1 MSKTI
6 LFVYPTPFNPI
17 AGGVERVTD
26 LLAKEFIQR
35 GYKVLYLHHVHKD
48 LLMSYDY
55 PAPVYFFP
63 NSDYNS
69 SENVV
74 YYHEFLKEHEVD
86 IIINQC
92 GLFGDSSLYLN
103 IGNNKCKTISVLHN
117 NPMLNYKYL
126 SSEELVLKEKTLVG
140 WIKFFARIVLYPKIR
155 SSYLSKRR
163 EQYDFLFP
171 KSDKVCLLSESHIED
186 FEKYYQKYD
195 GSKIVSISNPSS
207 FIPQKCQKKKQLL
220 YVGRLDS
227 GQKRPDR
234 LLKIW
239 QRLYKKFP
247 DWEMVIVGDG
257 KERSRLELQAQR
269 LDRIRF
275 VGFQS
280 PEQYYRNASMFC
292 LTSNFEGFGMV
303 LTEAMSF
310 GTIPFAFDS
319 YSAVHDI
326 IENGKNGI
334 LVSPFSIKEYADK
347 LARLMKDE
355 DERVRMSMNCL
366 ENVTRFSI
374 DSIVDQWEHL
384 FKTLKE
390 EL

>member
-1 MSKTI
+1 MLKTI

-26 LLAKEFIQR
+26 LLAKGFIQR

-74 YYHEFLKEHEVD
+74 YYHKFLEERKVD
-86 IIINQC
+86 VIINQC
-92 GLFGDSSLYLN
+92 GLFWDSKLYLN
-103 IGNNKCKTISVLHN
+103 IGDNKCKTISVLHN

-140 WIKFFARIVLYPKIR
+140 WMKFFARIVLYSKIR

-220 YVGRLDS
+220 YVGRLDR

-234 LLKIW
+234 LIKIW
-239 QRLYKKFP
+239 KRLYTKFP
-247 DWEMVIVGDG
+247 DWDMVIVGDG
-257 KERSRLELQAQR
+257 KERSRLEQQAKG
-269 LDRIRF
+269 LERISF

-280 PEQYYRNASMFC
+280 PEKYYRDASIFC